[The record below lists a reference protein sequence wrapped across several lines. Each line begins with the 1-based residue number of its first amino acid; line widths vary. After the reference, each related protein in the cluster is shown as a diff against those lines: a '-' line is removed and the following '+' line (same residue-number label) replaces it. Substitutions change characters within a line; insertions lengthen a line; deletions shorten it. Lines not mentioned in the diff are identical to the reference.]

1 MVPTFP
7 RSAKRL
13 FFSADIPEM
22 VNTAGL
28 SGPPTATSEYI
39 EAEPSPQASEWPKA
53 RNPHELLTA
62 IPNRHL
68 EYALTW
74 FGLAAA
80 LAGVYGV
87 FIARN

>member
-1 MVPTFP
+1 M
-7 RSAKRL
+7 AK
-13 FFSADIPEM
+13 A
-22 VNTAGL
+22 AGL
-28 SGPPTATSEYI
+28 AGPGTVTSEYI
-39 EAEPSPQASEWPKA
+39 EAEPSPQAGEWPKA
-53 RNPHELLTA
+53 RNPRELLSA

-80 LAGVYGV
+80 LLGVYGF